1 MVLAFYTQLDRP
13 IREDRIQVFSSKSHV
28 MMRLNFKF
36 LDRNIHS
43 VWLRQHRLVVIFRCW
58 LNVIAVSCVFIWARM
73 CKQVWLGYGR
83 LWKRGGGEKR
93 MGERACGRFI
103 PHTPRR
109 NYGGESNANRND
121 WFRAHGR

>member
-43 VWLRQHRLVVIFRCW
+43 VWLRQHSLVVIFRCW

-73 CKQVWLGYGR
+73 CKQVWRGYGR
-83 LWKRGGGEKR
+83 LWKRWCDEES
-93 MGERACGRFI
+93 MGKGRVDDSSPI
-103 PHTPRR
+103 RPDAITEVKAMQI
-109 NYGGESNANRND
+109 GMIGL
-121 WFRAHGR
+121 G